1 MKNYYEILNLNRN
14 ATTEEIRE
22 AYRKLAFKYHPD
34 RNKESDTNERFL
46 EISEAYE
53 ILKDSEKRKNYNK
66 YFYNNDF
73 SLKENIE
80 KQKRDA
86 ENKAKEYSHM
96 SYEKFEFNIQE
107 EMKVLFN
114 YVPNFGCL
122 FFLIIGFFV
131 SVYFF
136 IKISS
141 ENPDL
146 TFVGLI
152 NILVYGGIAIW
163 LYNKFGKS
171 YKKDRENIYKK

>member
-1 MKNYYEILNLNRN
+1 MSQI
-14 ATTEEIRE
+14 
-22 AYRKLAFKYHPD
+22 
-34 RNKESDTNERFL
+34 SD
-46 EISEAYE
+46 A
-53 ILKDSEKRKNYNK
+53 
-66 YFYNNDF
+66 
-73 SLKENIE
+73 
-80 KQKRDA
+80 
-86 ENKAKEYSHM
+86 
-96 SYEKFEFNIQE
+96 
-107 EMKVLFN
+107 
-114 YVPNFGCL
+114 